1 MNRCCGDVCRTET
14 ETTVADGEPAYWTV
28 ENSWGA
34 GWGANGFM
42 DIEITGGLGVMGIN
56 REMQYVRV

>member
-1 MNRCCGDVCRTET
+1 MCRTET
-14 ETTVADGEPAYWTV
+14 ETTVADGEPAYWTI